1 VAVLAMVQ
9 AHILDSWTQVGERQ
23 QEPFYTLQ
31 WIGGV
36 ASALFLFLAG
46 IALALSASST
56 ARRHGS
62 FAEGAR
68 KARRHGV
75 EILILAFL
83 FRLQAQLLGL
93 GPMSSLLKVDMLNIM
108 GVAMM
113 VASIVWRSS
122 ERRPVR
128 VAAFGIVTALVAL
141 STPLVR
147 AAAWPQALPD
157 PIEAYLRPAADFA
170 AFPFFPWAGFLF
182 GGALVGDL
190 VDALREGHRRH
201 WTVHVP
207 LLAAGMLG
215 MIAAGAA
222 SYQPALFP
230 TARFW
235 HDSPTLFFIR
245 LGAVVSLV
253 PLAWLVERVSRFHWL
268 AERPFRSLV
277 VMGRSSLFV
286 YWIHVEMV
294 YGVIAEP
301 LKQGMP
307 LWATQLAWVGMTM
320 LLYQAAIW
328 KNRIMG
334 HRELPR
340 GARILAPI
348 LR

>member
-1 VAVLAMVQ
+1 MVQ
-9 AHILDSWTQVGERQ
+9 AHILDSWTQAADRQ

-46 IALALSASST
+46 VALALSASST
-56 ARRHGS
+56 ARRHGRFS
-62 FAEGAR
+62 EGVRRAQ
-68 KARRHGV
+68 RHGL

-83 FRLQAQLLGL
+83 FRLQAQVLGL
-93 GPMSSLLKVDMLNIM
+93 GPLRSLLKVDMLNIM
-108 GVAMM
+108 GVAML
-113 VASIVWRSS
+113 VASIVWRCSS
-122 ERRPVR
+122 RRPVR
-128 VAAFGIVTALVAL
+128 MAAFGVVTALATLV
-141 STPLVR
+141 TPLVR

-157 PIEAYLRPAADFA
+157 PIEAYLRPAADYA

-182 GGALVGDL
+182 GGVLVGDL
-190 VDALREGHRRH
+190 VDAFREGNRRV
-201 WTVHVP
+201 WTLHAR
-207 LLAAGMLG
+207 LLATGVLG
-215 MIAAGAA
+215 MIAAAAA

-235 HDSPTLFFIR
+235 HDSPTLFFLR

-253 PLAWLVERVSRFHWL
+253 PLAWLVERATEFHSL
-268 AERPFRSLV
+268 AARTFRPIV

-294 YGVIAEP
+294 YGVVADP
-301 LKQGMP
+301 VKQAMP
-307 LWATQLAWVGMTM
+307 LWATQLAWIAMAM
-320 LLYQAAIW
+320 LLYQAVAL
-328 KNRIMG
+328 KNRIME